1 MTRLDAHRPPGNLSL
16 RPLLHHISH
25 LVLGAFLCIQ
35 LYFYAKPT
43 LRVWGQRAT
52 FWFRLTTALV
62 KVSVAPGKPQ
72 VLVLVMKR

>member
-1 MTRLDAHRPPGNLSL
+1 MRTSPTASQILHRIY
-16 RPLLHHISH
+16 R
-25 LVLGAFLCIQ
+25 LVLGAVLCSH